1 MDQEE
6 IAWDLVRDRINID
19 VESGE
24 FAALEKESDE
34 AFGCKAADDDR
45 VLILDLDDQQAGPS
59 EQKNSRKGPGRRPA
73 NPTLDNLLGQANL
86 EHARGRTKEA
96 MEILFEVVKLAPYH
110 VQTYK
115 ELSDL
120 YSEVGQKEKSFEFK
134 MLAALLNT
142 KTTAEEWEEI
152 AESAKLFNRLEL
164 AVACLAKAIRCDPEN
179 WVYYEKRIQILDS
192 TGETDLAMKTRL
204 QAAQSINCQ
213 TSQVNFVW
221 IDKLIKTAADYYCTL
236 KDEERATEALETFIL
251 RSRQFGRPIDFE
263 HLALLGMWIGK
274 GRFEDSAKS
283 ILAMHNELIQ
293 AVDSDGIS
301 AMTVHFTN
309 TDYQLSPFPPASGTH
324 WIISEGLNTM
334 LLSYLTIC
342 WIHLGRLDLVP
353 QLIDCLLERPVGSS
367 DEENAFLDIARSFH
381 STQQLS
387 LATEY
392 MQKLRKAR
400 PEFNESTD
408 AWFLI
413 GCLHQTLGQV
423 EHARTAYETVISFQ
437 PGHIDARINL
447 STILQQLDQSELA
460 LETLKDLDFDSCSHI
475 PDERL
480 LCRQAEVLL
489 QQRKMDQYISC
500 LRLLLIPHFHQIH
513 RSDDVFSFSRR
524 RNEKIFHSSLKKY
537 ALDAIKGGSLE
548 RMVKRLGQI
557 AHSAHRQLGDLSP
570 NEFHDF
576 AFKLSEAL
584 YFAGEFEEML
594 HVVCYAFLHP
604 KITNLG
610 MHIFNNL
617 LFFASL
623 KANHHQLAFE
633 FLRFHMTFTLP
644 KLATASKGKDHG
656 DRPRHLERVYSA
668 MNYIFCQHQS
678 VNYHRFI
685 MRQLVKQSDSQTL
698 HIISGNNSLITGA
711 YRHALGEYFSVY
723 LRDKSNPLVA
733 FLIALTFTH
742 ISCKK
747 DISSRHM
754 VALRALA
761 FMKIYAGLRSSV
773 PTQEIQY
780 NLGRMFHQMGLFAN
794 ALKCYER
801 VLYECPVP
809 LVWGEDP
816 DTGALRAE
824 RSNKYGLQR
833 QAAYNLSLIYD
844 SNGNHLM
851 ARHILEQFCTI

>member
-1 MDQEE
+1 MDEE
-6 IAWDLVRDRINID
+6 DIALDLVRDRINID

-24 FAALEKESDE
+24 FTALDKESDE
-34 AFGCKAADDDR
+34 VIGDKTAEGDKR
-45 VLILDLDDQQAGPS
+45 LILDLDDQQAGPS
-59 EQKNSRKGPGRRPA
+59 EQKVGRRGPGRKSA
-73 NPTLDNLLGQANL
+73 NPTLDNLLGHANL

-96 MEILFEVVKLAPYH
+96 MTFLFEVVKLAPYH

-120 YSEVGQKEKSFEFK
+120 YSELGQKEKSFEFK
-134 MLAALLNT
+134 MLAALLNS
-142 KTTAEEWEEI
+142 KTTAEEWDEI
-152 AESAKLFNRLEL
+152 AGTAKSFNRLEL

-179 WVYYEKRIQILDS
+179 WLYYEKRIQILDAS
-192 TGETDLAMKTRL
+192 GETDLAMKTRL

-213 TSQVNFVW
+213 TSKINFAW

-251 RSRQFGRPIDFE
+251 RSRQFGRSIDFE
-263 HLALLGMWIGK
+263 HLALLGMWISK

-283 ILAMHNELIQ
+283 ILAMHNELVK
-293 AVDSDGIS
+293 AVDEKGDN

-309 TDYQLSPFPPASGTH
+309 TDYKLSPFPPPSGSH
-324 WIISEGLNTM
+324 WVINAKMNSL
-334 LLSYLTIC
+334 LLSYLIIC
-342 WIHLGRLDLVP
+342 WVHLGRLDLVP
-353 QLIDCLLERPVGSS
+353 QLIDCLLERPLGSS
-367 DEENAFLDIARSFH
+367 DEENAFLDIARSLH
-381 STQQLS
+381 STHQLA
-387 LATEY
+387 LAVEY
-392 MQKLRKAR
+392 MQKLRKER

-408 AWFLI
+408 FWLA
-413 GCLHQTLGQV
+413 LGQLGL
-423 EHARTAYETVISFQ
+423 ARTAYETAISFQ

-460 LETLKDLDFDSCSHI
+460 LETLKDLNYDSCSHI

-489 QQRKMDQYISC
+489 EQRKADQYISC
-500 LRLLLIPHFHQIH
+500 LRLLLIPHFYQIY
-513 RSDDVFSFSRR
+513 RSDDACSVPRR
-524 RNEKIFHSSLKKY
+524 KSDKIIHSSLKKY
-537 ALDAIKGGSLE
+537 ALEAVKGSSLE

-557 AHSAHRQLGDLSP
+557 AHSAHRQLSDLSP

-584 YFAGEFEEML
+584 YSAGEFEEML
-594 HVVCYAFLHP
+594 HVVSYAFLHP
-604 KITNLG
+604 KTKNFSS
-610 MHIFNNL
+610 HTFNNL

-623 KANHHQLAFE
+623 KANYHQLAFE
-633 FLRFHMTFTLP
+633 FLRFHMTYILP
-644 KLATASKGKDHG
+644 KLTPANKEKSKRTDESW
-656 DRPRHLERVYSA
+656 HLGRIYSA

-685 MRQLVKQSDSQTL
+685 MRQLAKQSDSQIL
-698 HIISGNNSLITGA
+698 HIISGNNSLVTGA
-711 YRHALGEYFSVY
+711 YRHALGEFFTVY

-761 FMKIYAGLRSSV
+761 FMKKYADFRSPV

-780 NLGRMFHQMGLFAN
+780 NMGRMFHQMGLFAN

-801 VLYECPVP
+801 VLYECPAP
-809 LVWGEDP
+809 LVWSEDP
-816 DTGALRAE
+816 ATGTLRAE
-824 RSNKYGLQR
+824 RSTRYDLRR

-844 SNGNHLM
+844 LNGNHLM
-851 ARHILEQFCTI
+851 ARYILEQFCTI